1 MFLKGIQRLIKSAS
15 ITCVIVGAV
24 FLLPVENALAVA
36 NLNLFTNFQ
45 SVDGTRTYMDT
56 AGTWDSANSL
66 DVSNSNSNA
75 NPNAPDYE
83 PDGGDTFQ
91 LIIDNVA
98 ALGTVNRAFDLAIS
112 VDLPASNE
120 IRLPQNS
127 NFRVLVNRTVLSGG
141 TSCSNLN
148 NVRANQVGNTITF
161 VFNGGDELSP
171 RCRYEFNLGLTTNN
185 TAPYA
190 QACNPGDAACNVRF
204 NVAYNEANN
213 TPPLQSSFVTHQS
226 DINAGALSLVKTA
239 TTGNAVDGT
248 PVNYDIVITNTGNG
262 GLFTTTLTDN
272 DSTSF
277 SFSQL
282 TIAPP
287 FVPPDPQPAFGD
299 NTYVYNYLAAGQS
312 TAAIASGDADI
323 PPDAATC
330 DILNSASVVDRTG
343 TATASGFDSVVY
355 NLANQLTISHDLTN
369 SYCELCGQG
378 EVIINIANTGGITLN
393 NIIVNE
399 DLSRGLPLLPSG
411 LTVVDGTVTFNGAPA
426 PNPGAGPGGT
436 FEWNI
441 GSLDSPADFTPS
453 NPITL
458 QIRFRVQRDFPT
470 FSHEGLADIDPADGP
485 STDLSLEATAIYDSV
500 CGSSPTPVST
510 GIGVLALRQ
519 PEPVVAKLGWNIDA
533 GQDQAGASQFVYGH
547 ENDNV
552 IWQVQIQNNGAA
564 DLEDLLVQ
572 DTIGGNFDFT
582 YMCETVGDATGAA
595 GGTPGA
601 SCIAISGTTA
611 TDFLPT
617 PSPDV
622 VAGGVNEAFYV
633 GEIQS
638 SCSNV
643 TNTGNIEWGCE
654 LDGTDGGINST
665 NSTILP
671 ASLIDTADLNTSV
684 STFPDLDPGGTDQLQ
699 ITVEIT
705 GTHPTNFGATGQ
717 PPGSRGRATI
727 TILNDTGGTV
737 RNIDLDN
744 ILPAQYVVDPSI
756 INGGTTATVAT
767 NNPQFD
773 ITITPAY
780 GVAYDGM
787 IDQVTWTNSV
797 PTPFADPEVSPLGN
811 NAPHF
816 TFSSSA
822 PPGVPPFDTDMLRH
836 GDVVTLSFDIVLVDA
851 PRYDLL
857 ADLDVREEVSPASDP
872 DNNAPAGFNIDNT
885 LRVTYEEACTA
896 TNRITL
902 PDIND
907 SFDAH
912 PEDLDIDIVG
922 ANLNFILN
930 TDPNITLPLTVR
942 LTNNGGHDALNY
954 FMVVTFG
961 NAMKVD
967 TPAAGCIDVSGPPV
981 VLPRPY
987 WDDPEEIPVADLP
1000 TVYECNFAGFGA
1012 IAPGAGNSVDF
1023 DFVVSRN
1030 GASTVDDLTFR
1041 ADVVGEIQLS
1051 DNTPLIFPAV
1061 TTTPA
1066 AQIDN
1071 VANNYSLDGIRARVI
1086 GFGLR
1091 KSLVGCTEQLSFPT
1105 RTVDSVFIGEDCEFN
1120 IISGGW
1126 FGFDTPGFGIIAVHT
1141 ISVDD
1146 EVPTAATL
1154 PFPSAQGFI
1163 SQTDGA
1169 ASDTE
1174 ILNSGIAFTPA
1185 GIVQLDQGTVTWRFN
1200 VPNGGPPLADNKL
1213 YVRDK
1218 LFVTNIT
1225 TRILNEPLDTAATAP
1240 NQHDQLSRNILN
1252 TQFSA
1257 DFIDTSGNPGV
1268 FVFDQDTTG
1277 YPVQS
1282 LRQYDLTITE
1292 PNLLVTKDVC
1302 NETLAGGTGMCVDA
1316 DFIDFVDTGDTEDF
1330 YVYRIRLEN
1339 VITAG
1344 VTRAPA
1350 YNVVI
1355 SDLLD
1360 VSDLMQLWPITPLAN
1375 PLKDPFDNDNLDND
1389 GDGAI
1394 DEGDEAEIL
1403 TDNMVNI
1410 PLNIN
1415 PAQIKFSYTTSSA
1428 LEQIDEGEV
1437 VYLYYRVNPDDF
1449 IAPLQTLTNTLD
1461 VRFDSLQGAAGSQ
1474 NAVQFPVDPNDFPEV
1489 YPTSSVGIPAG
1500 SAGSARV
1507 YSDTGE
1513 TARVQVLPLEVERK
1527 IIVQTSLQPGVGP
1540 LPVGVEDDPP
1550 VSITVD
1556 VVVGEEVEYQL
1567 RTLIPVANLRE
1578 FAVRDEL
1585 PPGISC
1591 VEAPAVNLNAPP
1603 YDVAGF
1609 VPGGTFS
1616 IANGGITCNDNIVE
1630 WNFGNQEL
1638 TASLGNS
1645 RFEFEVGFIGRV
1657 QNVPTT
1663 LIRPFNPNINN
1674 CILRN
1679 GGAVA
1684 SWGDTPSTTACDVDT
1699 FVRTSYRNDP
1709 TQGGIVIEH
1718 LFDPIQVM
1726 VREPQLEIIK
1736 TFVEVASGNPG
1747 VDEAEGDAKDV
1758 FEVRT
1763 DITNVGDAIA
1773 YNPQILDNLQLTKY
1787 TYLANVSS
1795 DVPANIPVS
1804 DGITLPLP
1812 GSNQPVFSWD
1822 PTFNIGVG
1830 NTISF
1835 TYRVEA
1841 NDDVEPLEIVADTN
1855 EAKWTSLQDN
1865 TIALN
1870 SSGAIAADGDVLGMR
1885 NGYFASTEA
1894 VPANPPNDYIFVDS
1908 DSIEIPGLVITKTDL
1923 DVAATEA
1930 TIGAQKRFQID
1941 IDLPEGLTNDVL
1953 INDNLAFG
1961 DVAPAPIQTYI
1972 LENAA
1977 PFLVQYEFFGIRTI
1991 NNVAPTP
1998 ANAETIFNAVPVA
2011 GTANNAIWDIGL
2023 VQTETEDDSPLNPA
2037 ANINPRIRITYYALV
2052 NNDLATNNLD
2062 LLRNQAALSYTNG
2075 VVPPATITETDET
2088 DAITVIEPDLIA
2100 TKAVANVTS
2109 PTIDP
2114 DGGDVLEY
2122 TLTVTHS
2129 GISTSPAY
2137 DLNMQDII
2145 PANVTYIAGSAVLM
2159 VNGVVTGIQEP
2170 TISGQQLIWGRN
2182 NLNDDTLDIP
2192 LTETLLLTYQ
2202 VRVLDTVQPLEEI
2215 TNSVVLDWTSLDG
2228 SSPEID
2234 ARERFGIGGAD
2245 CTASVAPNDYCYGPV
2260 TSTLNVIDKNLVVKT
2275 KSNDSFN
2282 LTPAGTDLRIGDIV
2296 EYTLTL
2302 SLQEGTT
2309 RALTLVDTLP
2319 NGVKFVD
2326 VTSVNAQPIAP
2337 YTSAN
2342 GFIHDPIAAPVISG
2356 ANNKTITW
2364 TIGSPATGIINTAN
2378 DGNDDFVIIYRAVVT
2393 KDEFIKPQIATI
2405 PVANTALMNYQDVNG
2420 APPSGLPLSR
2430 LTSTVNLDVQQP
2442 IIFLA
2447 DLSKVRRN
2455 GISVSGNPVVP
2466 NEVMDFRLE
2475 ACNVGTAPAYNLIL
2489 EDLLPQYFVDI
2500 VNPINNSPLLD
2511 LATLTVPIVRI
2522 NGLVVADGAEYIYTP
2537 PPVTV
2542 TNPTEILRISF
2553 TDTGPLPPGQCTT
2566 VEFDIAV
2573 NNLIKDQ
2580 LNWNNTLQL
2589 IEYYSL
2595 PAVDANADVLE
2606 RQIYD
2611 AQGPVLYNLN
2621 TVVPVINPNKDLVSP
2636 VGPAYEAT
2644 IGESIIYQIR
2654 VPGDA
2659 NVIDG
2664 PMQVNMFNVN
2674 ILDQLSANVTLVD
2687 PIADVV
2693 LDPASEYTGGFTVSV
2708 SAANLMTIN
2717 VPLIPFDGTLAVPG
2731 TQQAI
2736 FNVTVRVNNDAN
2748 TSSTIAPITAP
2759 FGNSTN
2765 FSFGGLTT
2773 GIGTTANDVNI
2784 VEPQLTLDSKL
2795 GVNLTQAAADTN
2807 AGDVIRYTLA
2817 ISSLAGAPYS
2827 DAFDVNI
2834 IDQLSASLEF
2844 CSAADG
2850 GQCEDPTISN
2860 GTAIAT
2866 TPTLVTGNGTIASPY
2881 VLNWNSVNGS
2891 LTDIDITEGDTV
2903 TITYTVRVMDNVL
2916 ANQPL
2921 VNTATISWTS
2931 LDDIVIGERD
2941 GLVANTPATHLYVSG
2956 PLSSAPLTVPDVN
2969 ALDKLLDST
2978 SSILA
2983 GPNDVRVGDIVDYEV
2998 RIFMQEGTSANTL
3011 LTDTLAQ
3018 GLQYEGIVS
3027 INNINNGNFVPQVP
3041 FTHAPYSQATTVVSG
3056 DPRVGQTTVTWNMGD
3071 IINAGD
3077 NITINDDFVIV
3088 YRTRVIDLVN
3098 GRDLAN
3104 PPSNLPLQNN
3114 IGLVYDTAT
3123 VPGSDL
3129 NNIINIQID
3138 QPNLTV
3144 VKSLP
3149 VAAPTVI
3156 EADDIVTFYLDVT
3169 NAGESW
3175 AYDLVLQDTLP
3186 VGLRLGVAP
3195 PVVVSVEMPIGTPL
3209 VPQPIQAYD
3218 PLTGI
3223 ITWDF
3228 DTGVANDL
3236 TIPPTNVAPL
3246 GDKTLRLTYTV
3257 QADSDISAALNIS
3270 NLAQVVRYHSFD
3282 DEETPVAVN
3291 PAPGIVPPVIPVR
3304 EIYGPSAVSSVDLTT
3319 MGPGALDKLNPVL
3332 PVESPLGVSIGQPF
3346 DYAITVP
3353 LVPLNTSLYDI
3364 RILDDLTA
3372 IPGTDLVFV
3381 DVTNTVGVFNPI
3393 NTGTPFNLV
3402 IEDITNGIDT
3412 APMQNAAV
3420 ALTVMLRNT
3429 PNNVSGNTFMNTANY
3444 TFNSVNGVI
3453 ATQGLGMPDTT
3464 LALMIVEPVLEIT
3477 KMGPPAPSL
3486 VRFDVPIAYTLTV
3499 ENTGNGPAY
3508 DTTITDL
3515 LPLVPDNAP
3524 LTGGTCNRLPENVT
3538 VQILKDDDTLVAS
3551 LVQDTDFVVVHTPAP
3566 TCTLAITTTTPLAV
3580 IQYDEKMLITYNTYL
3595 DIDSQNGALLT
3606 NTASVTQYFSQDTPT
3621 GVVMGEIRQ
3630 YVNDLASPLDESQ
3643 YTVTVEAPDLLITK
3657 VPYNVTT
3664 AASGA
3669 AADPGDVL
3677 RYTITMQNNGP
3688 VAAVDFS
3695 LSDIP
3700 DALNPPPGYFDFA
3713 TLANVVVP
3721 VGAAFT
3727 LDPITGTLNV
3737 TGLNLA
3743 PLGSVDAMGNPTDSL
3758 TIEFEIQLIPVI
3770 NSGTVVF
3777 NQGNASVTGF
3787 SPLPTDDPAIVGAAN
3802 PTETLI
3808 DAAPAFLVSKTSAD
3822 LTGDPAVLMQGD
3834 TLRYTLRVKNIG
3846 LENVTAAY
3854 LRDVVPANTRYV
3866 GNSTT
3871 LNGVAVVDLVVDTSP
3886 LESEILINAPED
3898 ATPGNMRADADP
3910 NVLTNVATITFDVVV
3925 DLDVVEGT
3933 VVSNQ
3938 AYVGGTGLGSGSF
3951 AEQASDNPDTSL
3963 VNDPTIDVVGNLPAI
3978 DAQKTVRLFTDVAAN
3993 DIVDTGDTLEYQIIV
4008 SNGGAVAANQTS
4020 FIDAI
4025 PANSAYIAN
4034 SFSLNGTAIPDAQLV
4049 SLTPLTARINSADL
4063 GLPDQAANDGQISA
4077 GNEAT
4082 ILFRVVVTGPPT
4094 SLISNQG
4101 MITSSELP
4109 EQFTDS
4115 DGNSINGSQPTDTVV
4130 GAASELQIT
4139 KEVYVVGGGVAQA
4152 GGELEYI
4159 LTVSNNGQ
4167 VNASNVM
4174 LVDVIPA
4181 NVVYTLGSTKLD
4193 GSTSFIGSG
4202 VAEPGVNL
4210 TVNYQLAKGVL
4221 EAGEKFTVSYRVVSD
4236 SALVPGTEIRN
4247 TATVTWTEQP
4257 AEITDDAVIEIGG
4270 APGVGVVGGNIWH
4283 DIIRSPAGEFTGGS
4297 DINLQDWTVQVYLNN
4312 PARSLFATTLSD
4324 ENGGYQFKG
4333 LPPSTVGGEYE
4344 LRIIPPG
4351 GSDTSPSMGPAVI
4364 DVLHGADSGVAGEMS
4379 VTGISLNAGVNI
4391 ARQNIPVIPTGVI
4404 YDSVLRTPVAGAT
4417 LRLLQAN
4424 GNPVPV
4430 NCLPA
4435 GSNQATQLSQA
4446 NGFYR
4451 FDIQAASCGVTDF
4464 VIEVN
4469 AVPAGYNPGAS
4480 QIIPAGKAGNVDL
4493 NVPVCSD
4500 SSDDT
4505 ILGNNDCDIQ
4515 YSILPPDITVPVR
4528 TDSTPEGVS
4537 GATQGTSYFLSM
4549 RVTADGQVAFN
4560 NHIPLDPV
4568 LTSAISISKVSSMVN
4583 VTRSQL
4589 VPYTITLSN
4598 NLSAPLYDLDVA
4610 DFFPAG
4616 FKYIAGSGRI
4626 QSNQGPWVKTEPV
4639 LDANNPS
4646 NLTLTWVNIGRLNS
4660 NESFTI
4666 KLLLVVGSGV
4676 GEGEYINRA
4685 QVLNNLTGGAASGLA
4700 SATVR
4705 VVPDPTFDCSDVI
4718 GKVFDDK
4725 NLNAYQDEGEEG
4737 IPGVRLFT
4745 TRGLEI
4751 TADEHGRFHLTCA
4764 VVPNQ
4769 DRGSNFILK
4778 LDERSLPSGY
4788 RLTTENPRVIRAT
4801 RGKMLKFNFGAAIHR
4816 VVRLDMAEQ
4825 VFEPGTTKIRPQWLP
4840 RLDILITELAKD
4852 PSLLRL
4858 SYLADNESEGEVND
4872 RLDAIKDEIEE
4883 RWEALDCCYQLMIE
4897 TEVFWRKGGPVDRG
4911 AFDD

>member
-1 MFLKGIQRLIKSAS
+1 MFLKGIQRLLKSAS
-15 ITCVIVGAV
+15 ITSVIVGAV
-24 FLLPVENALAVA
+24 FLLPAKNALAVA
-36 NLNLFTNFQ
+36 NLNLSTNFQ
-45 SVDGTRTYMDT
+45 SVDGTRTYMDIG
-56 AGTWDSANSL
+56 GTWDSANSL
-66 DVSNSNSNA
+66 DVSNSNPNA

-91 LIIDNVA
+91 LIIENVA
-98 ALGTVNRAFDLAIS
+98 AVGAANRAFDLAIS
-112 VDLPASNE
+112 VDLPPSND

-127 NFRVLVNRTVLSGG
+127 NFSVPVNRTVLSGG

-171 RCRYEFNLGLTTNN
+171 RCRYELNLGLTTNI
-185 TAPYA
+185 AA
-190 QACNPGDAACNVRF
+190 QACNPGDAACDVRF
-204 NVAYNEANN
+204 NVAYNETNN
-213 TPPLQSSFVTHQS
+213 SPPLQSSFITHEA
-226 DINAGALSLVKTA
+226 DINAGLLSVNKTA
-239 TTGNAVDGT
+239 TTVNAVDGT
-248 PVNYDIVITNTGNG
+248 PVTYDIVISNGGNG
-262 GLFTTTLTDN
+262 GLFAITLTDT
-272 DSTSF
+272 DSTNF

-287 FVPPDPQPAFGD
+287 FAPPDPQPAFGD
-299 NTYVYNYLAAGQS
+299 NTYVYNYLPALQS
-312 TAAIASGDADI
+312 TTAIASGDADI
-323 PPDAATC
+323 PPDSASC
-330 DILNSASVVDRTG
+330 DILNSASVVDRTA
-343 TATASGFDSVVY
+343 TTASSFDSVTY
-355 NLANQLTISHDLTN
+355 NLANHLTISHDLAN

-378 EVIINIANTGGITLN
+378 EVIINVANTGGITLN

-411 LTVVDGTVTFNGAPA
+411 LTVVDGTVTFNGAAA
-426 PNPGAGPGGT
+426 PNPTPGPGGT

-453 NPITL
+453 NPTTM

-485 STDLSLEATAIYDSV
+485 STDLSVEATATFDSA
-500 CGSSPTPVST
+500 CGSSPAPVSS
-510 GIGVLALRQ
+510 GIGVLTLRQ

-533 GQDQAGASQFVYGH
+533 GQDQGGATQFVYGH

-582 YMCETVGDATGAA
+582 YMCETVGDATSAA
-595 GGTPGA
+595 GGAPGA
-601 SCIAISGTTA
+601 SCTAISGLTA
-611 TDFLPT
+611 GDFLPT
-617 PSPDV
+617 PNPDV
-622 VAGGVNEAFYV
+622 VAGGTNEVFYV

-654 LDGTDGGINST
+654 LDGTDGGINAT

-671 ASLIDTADLNTSV
+671 ANIIDTADLNTSV
-684 STFPDLDPGGTDQLQ
+684 STFPDLDPGVTDELQ

-717 PPGSRGRATI
+717 PPGSRGRVTI

-744 ILPAQYVVDPSI
+744 ILPAEYVVDPSI

-787 IDQVTWTNSV
+787 IDQVTWTNPV

-816 TFSSSA
+816 TFSSS
-822 PPGVPPFDTDMLRH
+822 PPAGIPPFDTNMLRH

-857 ADLDVREEVSPASDP
+857 ADVDVREEVSPGSDP

-885 LRVTYEEACTA
+885 LRVTYEEACTDI
-896 TNRITL
+896 NRITL
-902 PDIND
+902 PDIDD
-907 SFDAH
+907 SFDAN

-922 ANLNFILN
+922 TNLSFILN
-930 TDPNITLPLTVR
+930 TDPDITLPLTIR

-967 TPAAGCIDVSGPPV
+967 SAPVGCNDVSGPPV

-987 WDDPEEIPVADLP
+987 WDDPEAIPVADLP
-1000 TVYECNFAGFGA
+1000 TVYECNFTDFGI

-1030 GASTVDDLTFR
+1030 ESSTIDDLTFR

-1071 VANNYSLDGIRARVI
+1071 EANNYTLDGIRARVI
-1086 GFGLR
+1086 GFGLL
-1091 KSLVGCTEQLSFPT
+1091 KTLVGCTEQLSFPA

-1120 IISGGW
+1120 IVSGGW

-1141 ISVDD
+1141 IEVDD
-1146 EVPTAATL
+1146 EMPTAATV

-1163 SQTDGA
+1163 SQTNGA

-1200 VPNGGPPLADNKL
+1200 VPNGGIPPNDNKL

-1218 LFVTNIT
+1218 RFVTNIT
-1225 TRILNEPLDTAATAP
+1225 TRILNEPLDTGATPP
-1240 NQHDQLSRNILN
+1240 NQHDQLSRNILH
-1252 TQFSA
+1252 TRFSA
-1257 DFIDTSGNPGV
+1257 DYLDSSGNPGV
-1268 FVFDQDTTG
+1268 FVFDQNTTG

-1292 PNLLVTKDVC
+1292 PNLVITKDVC
-1302 NETLAGGTGMCVDA
+1302 NETLAGGIGMCTDA
-1316 DFIDFVDTGDTEDF
+1316 DFVDFVNTGDTEDF

-1339 VITAG
+1339 VVTAG

-1355 SDLLD
+1355 SDLFD
-1360 VSDLMQLWPITPLAN
+1360 GTDLMQLWPITPLVN
-1375 PLKDPFDNDNLDND
+1375 PLKDPFDNDDLDND
-1389 GDGAI
+1389 GDGAT

-1428 LEQIDEGEV
+1428 LAQIDEGEV

-1461 VRFDSLQGAAGSQ
+1461 VRFDSLQGPAGSQ
-1474 NAVQFPVDPNDFPEV
+1474 NPVQFPVDPNDFPEV

-1500 SAGSARV
+1500 SEGSARV

-1513 TARVQVLPLEVERK
+1513 TSRVQILPLEVEPK
-1527 IIVQTSLQPGVGP
+1527 IIVQTSTQLGAGP
-1540 LPVGVEDDPP
+1540 LVEP
-1550 VSITVD
+1550 ID
-1556 VVVGEEVEYQL
+1556 VVVGEEVQYRL
-1567 RTLIPVANLRE
+1567 RTLIPVANLRD
-1578 FAVRDEL
+1578 FTVTDEL
-1585 PPGISC
+1585 PPGMAC
-1591 VEAPAVNLNAPP
+1591 VDVPTVDLQAPP
-1603 YDVAGF
+1603 YDAAGF
-1609 VPGGTFS
+1609 VGAQSVFS
-1616 IANGGITCNDNIVE
+1616 VANGGITCTENLVE
-1630 WNFGNQEL
+1630 WRFGDQEL
-1638 TASLGNS
+1638 TTAQNDQ
-1645 RFEFEVGFIGRV
+1645 RFEFEVDFIGRV
-1657 QNVPTT
+1657 ENIPTT
-1663 LIRPFNPNINN
+1663 SIRPFNPGVNN

-1679 GGAVA
+1679 GGAAA
-1684 SWGDTPSTTACDVDT
+1684 SWGAVPPTTACDVDT

-1709 TQGGIVIEH
+1709 TQGSVLIEH
-1718 LFDPIQVM
+1718 LFDPIQVT
-1726 VREPQLEIIK
+1726 VREPQLEITK
-1736 TFVEVASGNPG
+1736 TFIEVTTGL
-1747 VDEAEGDAKDV
+1747 DETTGDAKDI
-1758 FEVRT
+1758 FEVRV
-1763 DITNVGDAIA
+1763 DVENVGDANA
-1773 YNPQILDNLQLTKY
+1773 YNPQVLDNLANTKY
-1787 TYLANVSS
+1787 TYLGNLGGL
-1795 DVPANIPVS
+1795 DPPTIPVS

-1822 PTFNIGVG
+1822 PAFNIAPGVA
-1830 NTISF
+1830 NIVSF

-1841 NDDVEPLEIVADTN
+1841 NDDVEPMEDVINTI
-1855 EAKWTSLQDN
+1855 EAKWTTLENN
-1865 TIALN
+1865 TIAIN
-1870 SSGAIAADGDVLGMR
+1870 SSGAIGVDGDVLGMR
-1885 NGYFASTEA
+1885 NGYFVSTEPA
-1894 VPANPPNDYIFVDS
+1894 PANPVNDYIFEHA
-1908 DSIEIPGLVITKTDL
+1908 DSIVIPGLVVTKTDL
-1923 DVAATEA
+1923 DAATTEA

-1991 NNVAPTP
+1991 NGIAPTP
-1998 ANAETIFNAVPVA
+1998 ANAESIFNAVPA
-2011 GTANNAIWDIGL
+2011 DGTANNAIWDIGL
-2023 VQTETEDDSPLNPA
+2023 VQTETEDDSPLNPG

-2062 LLRNQAALSYTNG
+2062 LLRNQASLTYTNG

-2100 TKAVANVTS
+2100 TKAVANITS
-2109 PTIDP
+2109 PGIDP
-2114 DGGDVLEY
+2114 DAGDVLEY
-2122 TLTVTHS
+2122 TVTVTHS

-2137 DLNMQDII
+2137 DLNMQDMI

-2159 VNGVVTGIQEP
+2159 VNGAVTGIQEP
-2170 TISGQQLIWGRN
+2170 TISGLQLTWGRN

-2260 TSTLNVIDKNLVVKT
+2260 TTTLNVIDKNLVVKT

-2282 LTPAGTDLRIGDIV
+2282 LGPAGTDLRIGDII

-2326 VTSVNAQPIAP
+2326 VTSVNAQPLAP

-2378 DGNDDFVIIYRAVVT
+2378 DGNDDFVIVYRAVVT

-2405 PVANTALMNYQDVNG
+2405 PVANTVVMNYQDVNG

-2447 DLSKVRRN
+2447 DLTKVRRN
-2455 GISVSGNPVVP
+2455 GVSMSGNPVVP

-2489 EDLLPQYFVDI
+2489 EDVLPQYFNDI
-2500 VNPINNSPLLD
+2500 VTPANSSPLLD
-2511 LATLTVPIVRI
+2511 LATLTVPVVYI
-2522 NGLVVADGAEYIYTP
+2522 NGVVVTDGAEYIYTP
-2537 PPVTV
+2537 PPVTI

-2553 TDTGPLPPGQCTT
+2553 TDTGPLPAGQCAT

-2573 NNLIKDQ
+2573 HNLIKDQ

-2611 AQGPVLYNLN
+2611 AQGPVLYNMN
-2621 TVVPVINPNKDLVSP
+2621 TVVPIINPNKDLITP
-2636 VGPAYEAT
+2636 VGPDYEAT
-2644 IGESIIYQIR
+2644 IGQTITYQIR
-2654 VPGDA
+2654 VPGDPSPA
-2659 NVIDG
+2659 PPPVGG
-2664 PMQVNMFNVN
+2664 PMQVNMFNVD
-2674 ILDQLSANVTLVD
+2674 IFDQLSTNVTLVN
-2687 PIADVV
+2687 PLTDVV
-2693 LDPASEYTGGFTVSV
+2693 LDPASQYTGGFTVSV
-2708 SAANLMTIN
+2708 SAGNLMTIN

-2736 FNVTVRVNNDAN
+2736 FNVTVRVNNDAL

-2765 FSFGGLTT
+2765 YSFGGLTT
-2773 GIGTTANDVNI
+2773 GIGSTANDVVI

-2795 GVNLTQAAADTN
+2795 GENLTQLNPADTN
-2807 AGDVIRYTLA
+2807 AGDVIRYTLE
-2817 ISSLAGAPYS
+2817 INSLAGLAYS

-2834 IDQLSASLEF
+2834 IDQLSASLQF
-2844 CSAADG
+2844 CLPADDAL
-2850 GQCEDPTISN
+2850 CEVPAIVSGIPNGSVIGVPTIS
-2860 GTAIAT
+2860 
-2866 TPTLVTGNGTIASPY
+2866 GNGSLASPY

-2891 LTDIDITEGDTV
+2891 LTDIDITEGDRV
-2903 TITYTVRVMDNVL
+2903 IITYTVRVMDNVL
-2916 ANQPL
+2916 ANQQL
-2921 VNTATISWTS
+2921 VNTASISWTS
-2931 LDDIVIGERD
+2931 LDDVVVGERD

-2956 PLSSAPLTVPDVN
+2956 PLSSLPLTVPDVN
-2969 ALDKLLDST
+2969 ALDKLLNSST
-2978 SSILA
+2978 SLLA
-2983 GPNDVRVGDIVDYEV
+2983 GPTDVRVGDIVDYEL
-2998 RIFMQEGTSANTL
+2998 RIFMQEGTTANTV

-3027 INNINNGNFVPQVP
+3027 INNINNGNFVPQAP

-3056 DPRVGQTTVTWNMGD
+3056 DARTGPTTVTWNMGD

-3077 NITINDDFVIV
+3077 NITVNDDFVIV
-3088 YRTRVIDLVN
+3088 YRTRVIDRVN

-3104 PPSNLPLQNN
+3104 PVNNIPLQNN

-3144 VKSLP
+3144 AKSLP

-3156 EADDIVTFYLDVT
+3156 EADDLVTFYLDVT

-3186 VGLRLGVAP
+3186 VGMRLGITP
-3195 PVVVSVEMPIGTPL
+3195 PVLVSVEMPIGTPL

-3228 DTGVANDL
+3228 DTGVANEL

-3257 QADSDISAALNIS
+3257 QADSDISAALNIN
-3270 NLAQVVRYHSFD
+3270 NLAQVARYHSFD
-3282 DEETPVAVN
+3282 DEEIPTPAN
-3291 PAPGIVPPVIPVR
+3291 PAPGIVPAVVPVR
-3304 EIYGPSAVSSVDLTT
+3304 EIYGPSAVSSVALTT

-3332 PVESPLGVSIGQPF
+3332 PPESPLGVSIGQPF
-3346 DYAITVP
+3346 DYTITVP
-3353 LVPLNTSLYDI
+3353 EVPLNTSLYDI

-3381 DVTNTVGVFNPI
+3381 DVTNIVGVFNPI

-3402 IEDITNGIDT
+3402 IEDVINGIDT
-3412 APMQNAAV
+3412 APMQNAAI

-3429 PNNVSGNTFMNTANY
+3429 PNNVSGDTFMNTADY
-3444 TFNSVNGVI
+3444 TFNSVKGNNL
-3453 ATQGLGMPDTT
+3453 TQGLGMPDTT
-3464 LALMIVEPVLEIT
+3464 LALMVVEPVLEIT
-3477 KMGPPAPSL
+3477 KMGPPPPSL
-3486 VRFDVPIAYTLTV
+3486 VRFDVPIPYTLTV

-3515 LPLVPDNAP
+3515 LPLVPDNPP

-3538 VQILKDDDTLVAS
+3538 VQILKDDDTLVTD

-3566 TCTLAITTTTPLAV
+3566 TCTLAITTTSPLAV

-3606 NTASVTQYFSQDTPT
+3606 NTASVTQYFSQDTPA
-3621 GVVMGEIRQ
+3621 GVVVGEIRQ
-3630 YVNDLASPLDESQ
+3630 YVNDPNSPLDESQ

-3677 RYTITMQNNGP
+3677 RYTIMFQNNGP
-3688 VAAVDFS
+3688 VATGPFS

-3700 DALNPPPGYFDFA
+3700 DGLNPPPGYFDFA

-3721 VGAAFT
+3721 AGAAFA

-3737 TGLNLA
+3737 TGLNLE
-3743 PLGSVDAMGNPTDSL
+3743 PLGSVDGLGNPTDSL
-3758 TIEFEIQLIPVI
+3758 TVEFEIQLIPVI
-3770 NSGTVVF
+3770 NSGTVVL

-3787 SPLPTDDPAIVGAAN
+3787 SPLPTDDPAIVGVAN

-3808 DAAPAFLVSKTSAD
+3808 DAAPAFLVNKTSED

-3834 TLRYTLRVKNIG
+3834 TLRYTLQVKNIG
-3846 LENVTAAY
+3846 LENVTLAY

-3871 LNGVAVVDLVVDTSP
+3871 LNGVAVADLVADTSP
-3886 LESEILINAPED
+3886 LESEMLINAPED
-3898 ATPGNMRADADP
+3898 TTPGNMRADANPD
-3910 NVLTNVATITFDVVV
+3910 VLTNVATITFDVVV

-3938 AYVGGTGLGSGSF
+3938 AFVGGTGLGSGSF

-3993 DIVDTGDTLEYQIIV
+3993 DIVDTGDTLEYQIVV

-4025 PANSAYIAN
+4025 PANSAYVAN

-4049 SLTPLTARINSADL
+4049 SLNPLTARINSADL

-4101 MITSSELP
+4101 MIVSSELP

-4115 DGNSINGSQPTDTVV
+4115 DGNSLNGSQPTDTVV

-4139 KEVYVVGGGVAQA
+4139 KEVFVVGGGVAQA

-4159 LTVSNNGQ
+4159 ITVNNSGQ
-4167 VNASNVM
+4167 VNASNIV

-4236 SALVPGTEIRN
+4236 SALQPGTEIRN

-4257 AEITDDAVIEIGG
+4257 AAISDDAVIEIGG

-4297 DINLQDWTVQVYLNN
+4297 DINLQGWTVQIYLNN

-4324 ENGGYQFKG
+4324 ENGRYQFKG

-4351 GSDTSPSMGPAVI
+4351 GSDTSASMGPAVL
-4364 DVLHGADSGVAGEMS
+4364 DVLHGADSGVSGEMS
-4379 VTGISLNAGVNI
+4379 VTDMSLNAGVNI
-4391 ARQNIPVIPTGVI
+4391 SSQNIPVIPTGVI

-4417 LRLLQAN
+4417 LSLLQAN
-4424 GNPVPV
+4424 GNPVPAS
-4430 NCLPA
+4430 CLPA
-4435 GSNQATQLSQA
+4435 GSNQASQLSLV

-4464 VIEVN
+4464 VIEVSS
-4469 AVPAGYNPGAS
+4469 VPGGYTPGAS
-4480 QIIPAGKAGNVDL
+4480 QIIPAGKAGNADL

-4500 SSDDT
+4500 SSNDT
-4505 ILGNNDCDIQ
+4505 IIGNNDCDIQ
-4515 YSILPPDITVPVR
+4515 FSVLPPDITVPVR

-4560 NHIPLDPV
+4560 NHIPLDPE

-4598 NLSAPLYDLDVA
+4598 NLSAPLYDLDVV

-4676 GEGEYINRA
+4676 GEGEYVNRA
-4685 QVLNNLTGGAASGLA
+4685 QVLNNLTGGAASGVA
-4700 SATVR
+4700 AATVR

-4745 TRGLEI
+4745 TKGLEI

-4769 DRGSNFILK
+4769 DRGSNFIMK

-4788 RLTTENPRVIRAT
+4788 RLTTENPRVVRAT

-4840 RLDILITELAKD
+4840 RLDLLITELAKD

-4858 SYLADNESEGEVND
+4858 SYLADNESEDIVDD
-4872 RLDAIKDEIEE
+4872 RLDAVKEE
-4883 RWEALDCCYQLMIE
+4883 VEKRWEALDCCYQLMIE